1 MRRNY
6 KIEALQIFM
15 AIAII
20 ALSVVLFFKS
30 TELTIL
36 YPVVFGL
43 SSLLSVIY
51 ALEGTLFNKT
61 RVVRKSRMAVFLVV
75 AILLAMLS
83 FFSAR
88 TVLR

>member
-6 KIEALQIFM
+6 KMEALQIIM

-20 ALSVVLFFKS
+20 ASSVVLFFKS

-43 SSLLSVIY
+43 AALLAFIY
-51 ALEGTLFNKT
+51 GLEGTLFNRS
-61 RVVRKSRMAVFLVV
+61 RVVRRSRMVLFFIAAL
-75 AILLAMLS
+75 ILAGLS

-88 TVLR
+88 TVLQ